1 MFNIDITKTL
11 HGSNGAMTFSIK
23 CSIKEGEF
31 VAISG
36 QSGAGKTTL
45 LRILAGLEEAKGNIE
60 FNNTSWLNA
69 KKSLAIQKRNIGF
82 VFQDYALFDNMS
94 VEENLLFV
102 NRDEKLAN
110 ELLEL
115 TELSSLKK
123 QFPKMLSGG
132 QKQRVALCRAL
143 MNRPK
148 LLLLDEP
155 LSALDGK
162 MRLKL
167 QDAILELHKRFK
179 MTTVMVSHDHSEIY
193 RYRMASRVLVIEN
206 GEIVNDGT
214 AKEVM
219 MNSKSS
225 LEGELLELSEEGVAT
240 LLVGQQLVELQLS
253 EEETQELQI
262 GDAINLAMYKT
273 L

>member
-1 MFNIDITKTL
+1 MFKIDIKKTL
-11 HGSNGAMTFSIK
+11 HGSNGEMTFNVK

-45 LRILAGLEEAKGNIE
+45 LRILAGLEEAKGNID
-60 FNNTSWLNA
+60 FNGTAWLCA

-82 VFQDYALFDNMS
+82 VFQDYALFCNMS

-179 MTTVMVSHDHSEIY
+179 MTTVMVSHDPSEI
-193 RYRMASRVLVIEN
+193 YRMASRVLVLEN
-206 GEIVNDGT
+206 GAIVNDGT

-219 MNSKSS
+219 MKSKSS
-225 LEGELLELSEEGVAT
+225 LVGELLELSEEGVAT
-240 LLVGQQLVELQLS
+240 VLVGQQLVELKFS
-253 EEETQELQI
+253 EEEMQELQI
-262 GDAINLAMYKT
+262 GDAINLATHKT

>member
-1 MFNIDITKTL
+1 
-11 HGSNGAMTFSIK
+11 MTFNVKCAIK
-23 CSIKEGEF
+23 KGEF

-45 LRILAGLEEAKGNIE
+45 LRILAGIEEAKGNID
-60 FNNTSWLNA
+60 FNGTAWLST

-82 VFQDYALFDNMS
+82 VFQDYALFENMN

-102 NRDEKLAN
+102 NSNEKLAT

-123 QFPKMLSGG
+123 QLPKMLSGG

-143 MNRPK
+143 MNQPK

-167 QDAILELHKRFK
+167 QDAILQLHKRFK
-179 MTTVMVSHDHSEIY
+179 MTTVMVSHDPSEI
-193 RYRMASRVLVIEN
+193 YRMASRVLVIEN
-206 GEIVNDGT
+206 GVIVNDGT

-219 MNSKSS
+219 MKSKSS
-225 LEGELLELSEEGVAT
+225 LVGELLELSEEGVAT
-240 LLVGQQLVELQLS
+240 VLVGQQLLELQLL
-253 EEETQELQI
+253 EEELQELQV
-262 GDAINLAMYKT
+262 GDAINLTTHKT